1 MAYAG
6 AVPGRFGDGG
16 AVRGPTV
23 SVALACAPVGIGASA
38 ATERTCHTPFGGSV
52 MLRSSTPLPV
62 EVSSGDPG
70 PYFAPVGLNANTSR
84 SVGTLLVHV

>member
-1 MAYAG
+1 
-6 AVPGRFGDGG
+6 
-16 AVRGPTV
+16 
-23 SVALACAPVGIGASA
+23 
-38 ATERTCHTPFGGSV
+38 